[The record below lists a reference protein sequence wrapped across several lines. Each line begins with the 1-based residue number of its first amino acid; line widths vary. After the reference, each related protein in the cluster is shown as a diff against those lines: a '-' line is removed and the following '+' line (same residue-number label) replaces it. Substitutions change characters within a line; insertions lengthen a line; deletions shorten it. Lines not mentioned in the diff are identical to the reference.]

1 MYVHCNGLHC
11 LLLIARTPAGQ
22 NPSPGEDLV
31 AGKSPW
37 LWSGMQVMKVVRV
50 QVQIHTRKF
59 VTWTIKHSQQLR
71 GIIALVG
78 LQ

>member
-1 MYVHCNGLHC
+1 
-11 LLLIARTPAGQ
+11 
-22 NPSPGEDLV
+22 
-31 AGKSPW
+31 
-37 LWSGMQVMKVVRV
+37 MKVVRV